1 MMRSYQ
7 VKLHSVEEVKELV
20 NIVSK
25 YGYDVALERDGYK
38 VDAKSI
44 MGVLSLGLDETLT
57 LIVDTDNVVAL
68 KNELSKLLV

>member
-1 MMRSYQ
+1 MRSYQ
-7 VKLHSVEEVKELV
+7 IKLHSVEEVKQFV

-44 MGVLSLGLDETLT
+44 MGVLSLGLDKPLT
-57 LIVDTDNVVAL
+57 LIANTDNAVAL
-68 KNELSKLLV
+68 KNELSNLLV